1 MPTQV
6 CAMTALNWN
15 KLLNATRLRLN
26 DVGEPVCYH
35 HPEEAPRTPAEADIQ
50 RIVFSVPF
58 RRLAGKTQV
67 HPLAKVDYVHNR
79 LTHSLEVAETGAGL
93 AQRVTARLALSPE
106 QITAATLHVKAACL
120 GHDIGNPPYGH
131 AGEYAIQAWVETHL
145 DALGALLAQ
154 DSSAINAPSPE
165 RILEDFR
172 KFDGNAQTFR
182 LLSSSTPADGAY
194 FRLTCASLGA
204 LIKYPRTAAETNT
217 VKFSCFQTSRP
228 HFDCVMQALGLQ
240 ESKSITR
247 HPLSYL
253 TEIADDI
260 CYCVTD
266 CEDAVLMG
274 ILDERLVREWYLQ
287 LLENPTSLKVK
298 DVPPVA
304 FLRARVI
311 GDLMHC
317 FTEELAKA
325 FLSPESLA
333 TFEKTS
339 PTWQRLQTLKR
350 NYKVVFD
357 DAAKVRKELN
367 AQAHFHRVLDTFF
380 AVTRNIK
387 YERPTYSDSL
397 LRKYTFGEAFIA
409 QHQSKSY
416 AWWLHT
422 MFDFIIG
429 MTDAYL
435 HRFSEGLH

>member
-1 MPTQV
+1 MN
-6 CAMTALNWN
+6 ALNWPQ
-15 KLLNATRLRLN
+15 LLNATRLRLN
-26 DVGEPVCYH
+26 DAGEPVCYE

-50 RIVFSVPF
+50 RIVFSAPF

-79 LTHSLEVAETGAGL
+79 LTHSLEVAEIGAGL
-93 AQRVTARLALSPE
+93 AQRVTARLALAPA

-131 AGEYAIQAWVETHL
+131 AGEYAIQAWVENHL
-145 DALGALLAQ
+145 DALGTFLAQ
-154 DSSAINAPSPE
+154 DPTAPHTPAPE
-165 RILEDFR
+165 CILEDFR
-172 KFDGNAQTFR
+172 KFDGNAQAFR
-182 LLSSSTPADGAY
+182 LLCMPTSSDGAY

-204 LIKYPRTAAETNT
+204 LIKYPRTAVETHT
-217 VKFSCFQTSRP
+217 AKFSCFQTSRP
-228 HFDCVMQALGLQ
+228 YFECVMQALGLTPNGTF
-240 ESKSITR
+240 TR

-287 LLENPTSLKVK
+287 LLEDPQRLQIKGE
-298 DVPPVA
+298 PPVA
-304 FLRARVI
+304 FLRAAVI
-311 GDLMHC
+311 GDLMNC
-317 FTEELAKA
+317 FTEELTQA
-325 FLSPESLA
+325 FLHPDTLT

-350 NYKVVFD
+350 NYKIVFD

-380 AVTRNIK
+380 EVTRKIK
-387 YERPTYSDSL
+387 CETPTYHDCL
-397 LRKYTFGEAFIA
+397 LRKYTYGEAFIA
-409 QHQSKSY
+409 QYQSKSA

-422 MFDFIIG
+422 MFDFITG

-435 HRFSEGLH
+435 HRFSEGVH